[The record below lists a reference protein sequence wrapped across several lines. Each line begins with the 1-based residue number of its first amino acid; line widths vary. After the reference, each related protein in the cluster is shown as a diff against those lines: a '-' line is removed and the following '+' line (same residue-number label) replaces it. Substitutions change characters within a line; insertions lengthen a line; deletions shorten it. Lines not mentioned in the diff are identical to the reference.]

1 MAQNGHTAERI
12 ALCYCGNAKIFPQLL
27 LSALS
32 IAMHTPR
39 ALEVRMVTLDLT
51 EVDARFAPLTE
62 AQRALLERALQAC
75 HPDTVVAIVDAGDA
89 YRKYLAGGKNER
101 GFYTPYAMLRLLFD
115 CMPMPDKLLYL
126 DTDTMCRRDVSPL
139 WETDIT
145 GYEFGAVRDQEG
157 KFWIRRDYC
166 NSGVLLLNVARC
178 RETGLLAR
186 ARARVKNRRMMM
198 PDQSALNFLAE
209 KKLFLPRPFNEQRAV
224 REDTVIKHFC
234 RGFKWY
240 GPFFRIYNIK
250 QTDRKGVHEKLR
262 IHCFDDVF
270 AVYDGLL
277 EQHRDVIEKG

>member
-1 MAQNGHTAERI
+1 MAEDGQTTERVQ
-12 ALCYCGNAKIFPQLL
+12 LCYCGNAKIFPQLL

-32 IAMHTPR
+32 VAMHTAAP
-39 ALEVRMVTLDLT
+39 LEVRMVTLDLT
-51 EVDARFAPLTE
+51 DVDARFSPLTE
-62 AQRALLERALQAC
+62 EQRALLGRTLQEYNASSL
-75 HPDTVVAIVDAGDA
+75 VRRVDAGEA
-89 YRKYLAGGKNER
+89 YRKYLAGGKNEK

-126 DTDTMCRRDVSPL
+126 DTDTMCRKDISAL
-139 WETDIT
+139 WQTDIT
-145 GYEFGAVRDQEG
+145 GYEFGAVKDQEG

-186 ARARVKNRRMMM
+186 ARARVKKRRMMM
-198 PDQSALNFLAE
+198 PDQSALNFLAK
-209 KKLFLPRPFNEQRAV
+209 KKLFLPRRFNEQRGV

-250 QTDRKGVHEKLR
+250 QTDREGVHERLH
-262 IHCFDDVF
+262 IDCFDDVF
-270 AVYDGLL
+270 AVYDALL
-277 EQHRDVIEKG
+277 EQHRSVIEKG